1 MDLALTPAQVDLQER
16 ARKAGAQWRS
26 HVQTWDLDDVAPY
39 AEVAAA
45 IAEAGLVGL
54 TMPPEYGGQGL
65 TALDYVLVVEQLVT
79 ASHSWIVAEP
89 TFGSSGPGPSI
100 VLRAEHEETRQKF
113 MPDIVAG
120 RKACAIALT
129 EPDHGSDLTALTTS
143 AVDDGDA
150 WILNGSK
157 RFITGS
163 PVSELYATFVRFD
176 EIPGYRGIG
185 VVIAEQGMPGLRLER
200 GAQFVGTRG
209 LPHGEMHFENCRVPK
224 VNLVRGPGHFA
235 DLMLAFNMER
245 IHNATFS
252 LALSEAAYAEAV
264 TYIENRSA
272 FGKPIIQFQS
282 AYHSLVEMRLAIEA
296 HRMLT
301 FRAAATAVDGRYPL
315 AEESSMA
322 KLSGCLLAP
331 DITLKAMILCG
342 GDGTTM
348 DFAAQRLHRDAM
360 AALVAG
366 GSPPVLKNAIAAQ
379 LFPQHRFKQ

>member
-1 MDLALTPAQVDLQER
+1 MDLSLTPAQLDLQER
-16 ARKAGAQWRS
+16 ARKVGAQWRS
-26 HVQTWDLDDVAPY
+26 HVQSWDLEDMAPY
-39 AEVAAA
+39 PEVSAS
-45 IAEAGLVGL
+45 IIEAGLVGL
-54 TMPPEYGGQGL
+54 TMPPEYGGAGL
-65 TALDYVLVVEQLVT
+65 TVLDYVLVVEQLIT
-79 ASHSWIVAEP
+79 ASQSWIVAEP
-89 TFGSSGPGPSI
+89 TFGSTGPGPSI

-120 RKACAIALT
+120 RTACAIALT
-129 EPDHGSDLTALTTS
+129 EPGHGSDLTALSTS
-143 AVDDGDA
+143 AVDGGDA

-163 PVSELYATFVRFD
+163 PVNELYATFVRFD

-185 VVIAEQGMPGLRLER
+185 AIIVEKGTPGLRLEK

-245 IHNATFS
+245 IHNSTLS
-252 LALSEAAYAEAV
+252 LGLAEAAYAEAV
-264 TYIENRSA
+264 NYIENRSA

-282 AYHSLVEMRLAIEA
+282 AYHTLVEMRLAIES

-301 FRAAATAVDGRYPL
+301 IRAAATAHEGRFPL
-315 AEESSMA
+315 AIESSMA
-322 KLSGCLLAP
+322 KLSGCLMLP
-331 DITLKAMILCG
+331 EVTLQSMILCG

-348 DFAAQRLHRDAM
+348 EYAAQRLHRDSM

-366 GSPPVLKNAIAAQ
+366 GSPPVLKNALASQ
-379 LFPQHRFKQ
+379 LFPQHRFTQ